1 VVIIGI
7 PFQYT
12 LSKILRARL
21 EYMKERFQIDEGDF
35 LTFDAMRQASQCM
48 GRVIRSKTDYGI
60 MILAD
65 QRYGRADKRN
75 KLPTWIRQYLH
86 EDSVNLSTDMAVSKA
101 KEFLAKMS
109 VPQRQDEQVGSVLLS
124 VDDIQGGSISYAP
137 EKPGISIAS
146 TSAAEPASKRA
157 KQSSNRAPQ
166 GRSSGAAGEQGD
178 GGAAGGGGWG
188 GGGGGAGGGDGAA
201 GAL

>member
-1 VVIIGI
+1 M
-7 PFQYT
+7 
-12 LSKILRARL
+12 L
-21 EYMKERFQIDEGDF
+21 
-35 LTFDAMRQASQCM
+35 
-48 GRVIRSKTDYGI
+48 
-60 MILAD
+60 
-65 QRYGRADKRN
+65 
-75 KLPTWIRQYLH
+75 
-86 EDSVNLSTDMAVSKA
+86 AVSKA

-157 KQSSNRAPQ
+157 KQCSNRAPQ
-166 GRSSGAAGEQGD
+166 GRSSGAEGEQG
-178 GGAAGGGGWG
+178 GGGGG
-188 GGGGGAGGGDGAA
+188 GGEGEGLQGGGGGAGGGDGAA